1 MYLVIFQLKVFF
13 RTCNQTQMQSGL
25 HLGNQKF
32 VADIAADLQQNV
44 FIFYSFILFFWLIV
58 DKLPQLFPIN
68 LIKAVFKIRS
78 KRQQMLLLHL
88 MVHTVNG
95 NHPE

>member
-1 MYLVIFQLKVFF
+1 
-13 RTCNQTQMQSGL
+13 MQSGL
-25 HLGNQKF
+25 HLGNQKL
-32 VADIAADLQQNV
+32 VADLAADLQQNV
-44 FIFYSFILFFWLIV
+44 FIFWLIV
-58 DKLPQLFPIN
+58 DKLPQVFPIN

-95 NHPE
+95 NHP